1 MAQPRRTDIVDP
13 SRHSYTGT
21 HFRQRLKNFVGTY
34 VDTRTAIVER
44 GIGEPNTQARLL
56 ENRLAEEEKLN
67 KVDAKDVNSVQ
78 GEEKLVLFPTYAR
91 VKPHLFHGTHAHQST
106 SEHGTCSRYDG
117 WQLIIVDIDLHVH
130 GQVSIPHVANAPLRR
145 KDRIILTVARQIC
158 GLPPLPSNGTPG
170 IVKQKS
176 MDILRKMS
184 GRTSVPTTPNTESP
198 TSNPMDQD
206 EAFLA
211 GQIMDEPDLID
222 LNSPIDA
229 QSLRSDLSR
238 ASSKCEETLP
248 VSRSATFPVSP
259 IDTKHPLPPSR
270 SSTMGS
276 SRPSSPATTSPIK
289 TTAQWKNA
297 HNFPTLDLAQCHA
310 NLMER
315 LAPFIARSVA
325 GRLVTIKV
333 YAPSP
338 NNTDL
343 SSRQIIAQRQFLTND
358 YGHFMGRLIVSPP
371 QNQTPPETWTVT
383 ATLSSTKED
392 SAAISVREEVKF
404 IPEHGISVISDID
417 DTVKHTSILSGARE
431 LFRNTFVRDL
441 GSMSVDGVREWYSQ
455 MIDLGVQIHY
465 VSNSPYQ
472 CWPIISSFMTAV
484 GLPRGGSVH
493 LKQYSGMISG
503 IWENAADKKRAG
515 VESIIRVNP
524 LPHHPVPN

>member
-1 MAQPRRTDIVDP
+1 M
-13 SRHSYTGT
+13 
-21 HFRQRLKNFVGTY
+21 
-34 VDTRTAIVER
+34 ER
-44 GIGEPNTQARLL
+44 AIGEPSTQARLV
-56 ENRLAEEEKLN
+56 ENRFAEEEKLN
-67 KVDAKDVNSVQ
+67 KVDAKDVATVQ

-91 VKPHLFHGTHAHQST
+91 VKPHLFHSAHGHSST
-106 SEHGTCSRYDG
+106 SEHGMCTRCQG
-117 WQLIIVDIDLHVH
+117 WRLMVVDIDLHVH

-158 GLPPLPSNGTPG
+158 GLPPLPSTGPG
-170 IVKQKS
+170 VVKQKS

-184 GRTSVPTTPNTESP
+184 GRTTSAPTTPNGLSP
-198 TSNPMDQD
+198 AIDPMDQN

-222 LNSPIDA
+222 LNTPIDA
-229 QSLRSDLSR
+229 RSMNSDLSR
-238 ASSKCEETLP
+238 TSSKSDDIRPLSYSASFPISPTESKLP
-248 VSRSATFPVSP
+248 
-259 IDTKHPLPPSR
+259 PPSR
-270 SSTMGS
+270 SNTIES
-276 SRPSSPATTSPIK
+276 SRPSSSASISPIK
-289 TTAQWKNA
+289 TTTPWKNA

-338 NNTDL
+338 NADL

-358 YGHFMGRLIVSPP
+358 YGHFTGRLIVPPP

-383 ATLSSTKED
+383 ATLSSTKEG
-392 SAAISVREEVKF
+392 STPISVREEVKF
-404 IPEHGISVISDID
+404 IPEHGISIISDID

-441 GSMSVDGVREWYSQ
+441 GSMSIDGVREWYSSLV
-455 MIDLGVQIHY
+455 DLGVQIHY

-472 CWPIISSFMTAV
+472 CWPIINSFMTAV
-484 GLPRGGSVH
+484 GLPRGVSVN

-515 VESIIRVNP
+515 VESIIRVTPSPP
-524 LPHHPVPN
+524 LPPLEQH

>member
-1 MAQPRRTDIVDP
+1 
-13 SRHSYTGT
+13 
-21 HFRQRLKNFVGTY
+21 
-34 VDTRTAIVER
+34 
-44 GIGEPNTQARLL
+44 
-56 ENRLAEEEKLN
+56 
-67 KVDAKDVNSVQ
+67 
-78 GEEKLVLFPTYAR
+78 
-91 VKPHLFHGTHAHQST
+91 
-106 SEHGTCSRYDG
+106 
-117 WQLIIVDIDLHVH
+117 
-130 GQVSIPHVANAPLRR
+130 
-145 KDRIILTVARQIC
+145 
-158 GLPPLPSNGTPG
+158 
-170 IVKQKS
+170 
-176 MDILRKMS
+176 
-184 GRTSVPTTPNTESP
+184 
-198 TSNPMDQD
+198 
-206 EAFLA
+206 
-211 GQIMDEPDLID
+211 
-222 LNSPIDA
+222 
-229 QSLRSDLSR
+229 
-238 ASSKCEETLP
+238 
-248 VSRSATFPVSP
+248 
-259 IDTKHPLPPSR
+259 
-270 SSTMGS
+270 
-276 SRPSSPATTSPIK
+276 
-289 TTAQWKNA
+289 
-297 HNFPTLDLAQCHA
+297 
-310 NLMER
+310 MER